1 MQHDSTTP
9 ADDSA
14 PRRDLERLGSAVLE
28 QLRLL
33 AVAGIGVGV
42 IVIGFGSRLAMLALR
57 LTSPSHV
64 IGVQSDDDFT
74 IGRFTLGGTYNLL
87 MLGGGVGIIGV
98 AVYQC
103 VSPRLIGPHWFRR
116 LTIAL
121 AAGAVGGS
129 LLVHSDGIDFR
140 LLKPTWFAIGL
151 FVLLPAL
158 FAVAVGAAVDRVGQP
173 SSITARGRTRWALP
187 IGLAVAFPLT
197 IVLLAVAT
205 IVFTLWLIVRS
216 NTPLERVTCSRPGTI
231 VIRGGWLGVAIL
243 GLSALLNDVNAL
255 M

>member
-1 MQHDSTTP
+1 MGRRST
-9 ADDSA
+9 DRSSSLSA
-14 PRRDLERLGSAVLE
+14 GGLE
-28 QLRLL
+28 QLRVL

-42 IVIGFGSRLAMLALR
+42 LVVGFGSRLAMLALR
-57 LTSPSHV
+57 LTSPNNV
-64 IGVQSDDDFT
+64 IGIQSDDDFT

-87 MLGGGVGIIGV
+87 MLGGAVGIIGV

-103 VSPRLIGPHWFRR
+103 VSPRLVGPHWFRR

-158 FAVAVGAAVDRVGQP
+158 FAVAIGAAVDRVSRP

-187 IGLAVAFPLT
+187 VGLALAFPFT
-197 IVLLAVAT
+197 IVLLAVAAV
-205 IVFTLWLIVRS
+205 VFPSWVVVRS
-216 NTPLERVTCSRPGTI
+216 STPLARVASSRVGNV
-231 VIRGGWLGVAIL
+231 VIQAGWLAVAVL
-243 GLSALLNDVNAL
+243 GFTALVSDVNAL
-255 M
+255 I